1 MTDKMHENEWR
12 TMVACNDYDEG
23 EEGIWG
29 AYSNQVMN
37 GRLVV
42 FVFTTSGWWL
52 VTSFARLLRN
62 CDVGPANLIRIGQ
75 AWGNRRCRR
84 WVLAII
90 EVKFLDPVPESEEL
104 RCFDELGDGRKHPG
118 FSERS
123 STATHLWHRIR
134 RHKPKYVGLDPLV
147 QLNQRL

>member
-1 MTDKMHENEWR
+1 MGR
-12 TMVACNDYDEG
+12 
-23 EEGIWG
+23 

-37 GRLVV
+37 DRLVV
-42 FVFTTSGWWL
+42 FIFTTGGWWL

-62 CDVGPANLIRIGQ
+62 CNVGPANLIRIGQ

-104 RCFDELGDGRKHPG
+104 WCFDELGNGRKHPA
-118 FSERS
+118 FSEKN

-134 RHKPKYVGLDPLV
+134 CHEPEHVGLDPLV